1 MKTLIRNFLSMLR
14 RFRAATFLNIAG
26 LSVAFAAFLVIMM
39 QVSYEER
46 FDSCHPAADRVCM
59 AELYN
64 ETQAEG
70 RVIFP
75 GAFPDALIQSS
86 PHIEAGALIYP
97 YGREYYLTVGEGA
110 EKKGFLEKITTCQPD
125 FIRLFGFNFIEGDPA
140 SLNDPEK
147 AIIPLSL
154 ARRMFGDASAVG
166 KRIQSE
172 ESIWTKN
179 RDALTVGAVYADF
192 PDNTQLDNSIYSGI
206 DMNTEGMDQWG
217 QSNYFCY
224 LLLDDAASLKEVEET
239 FNRTFDFSLLD
250 RTAGQMKLR
259 LLPIRDIHY
268 LDTKDIWGADHLRTG
283 SPDTTLLLFF
293 IGLLILLIAAI
304 NYMNFSTALTPM
316 RIRSINTQKV
326 MGSADGTLRASLLVE
341 AAGVC
346 LLAYGLS
353 LLLIYTLVRLEM
365 LSFVEA
371 DIRIGANLPLV
382 AVGAILALA
391 VGVLAGLYPSFYITS
406 FPPALVLKGS
416 FGLSP
421 SGRKLRTVLIGCQ
434 YVISIGLIVGACFIQ
449 LQDRYM
455 RHFSLG
461 FDSDQ
466 IAVVTLN
473 KTMCRDNKE
482 AYVDRLMTSPEV
494 EGVAFSAMKL
504 GSRDTYSTYGFK
516 HNEEEFAAFVLAVS
530 PEFLKVMGIPV
541 TEGTDFSPSEGK
553 DGSRRFIFNE
563 TARKA
568 NSLALGETV
577 DMGWGPDPVIGFT
590 DDITFTSLRDETQN
604 MTFVVRTDV
613 RMPVSYIRLRAGSDV
628 EQAVKHIREVVAG
641 FDPAYPVDVE
651 FYDTFY
657 NQLYQREAFVKK
669 MVTSSSVLAILIS
682 IVGVFGLVLFETQ
695 YRRKEIGIR
704 KVHGATIGD
713 ILSMFNRKYLY
724 IVTAC
729 FVLATPVAWWGTEK
743 WLQNFAYKTPL
754 HGWVFVFAFLL
765 VLSVT
770 LFTVSFQNWRTAREN
785 PVESL
790 KSE

>member
-1 MKTLIRNFLSMLR
+1 MLR
-14 RFRAATFLNIAG
+14 RFRAATFLNVAG
-26 LSVAFAAFLVIMM
+26 LSVAFAAFLVLMM
-39 QVSYEER
+39 QVSYEQR
-46 FDSCHPAADRVCM
+46 FDSCHPAADRLCL

-64 ETQAEG
+64 QTEAEG

-86 PHIEAGALIYP
+86 PHIEAGALVYP
-97 YGREYYLTVGEGA
+97 YGRDYYLTVGEG
-110 EKKGFLEKITTCQPD
+110 EKKKGFMEKITTCQPD
-125 FIRLFGFNFIEGDPA
+125 FVRLFGFHFIEGEPTC
-140 SLNDPEK
+140 LNDPEK
-147 AIIPLSL
+147 AVIPLSL

-166 KRIQSE
+166 KRIQAE
-172 ESIWTKN
+172 ESIWTKG
-179 RDALTVGAVYADF
+179 RDALTVGAVYEDF
-192 PDNTQLDNSIYSGI
+192 PENTQLDNSIYSGI
-206 DMNTEGMDQWG
+206 NMNTEGMNQWD

-250 RTAGQMKLR
+250 REAQQMKLR
-259 LLPIRDIHY
+259 LLPLRDIHY
-268 LDTKDIWGADHLRTG
+268 LETKDIWGADYLRTG

-326 MGSADGTLRASLLVE
+326 MGSADRTLRVSLLAE
-341 AAGVC
+341 AAGIC

-353 LLLIYTLVRLEM
+353 LLLIYTLERLGT

-371 DIRIGANLPLV
+371 DIRIGSNLPLV
-382 AVGAILALA
+382 AVGAVIALA
-391 VGVLAGLYPSFYITS
+391 VGILAGLYPSFYITS

-455 RHFSLG
+455 RRFSLG

-473 KTMCRDNKE
+473 KAICRDNKE
-482 AYVDRLMTSPEV
+482 AYVDKLMKYPEV
-494 EGVAFSAMKL
+494 EGVAFSSMKL
-504 GSRDTYSTYGFK
+504 GSQDTYSTYGFK
-516 HNEEEFAAFVLAVS
+516 HNDEEFGSFVLAVS
-530 PEFLKVMGIPV
+530 PEFLRVMGIRV

-577 DMGWGPDPVIGFT
+577 DMGMGADQIIGFT
-590 DDITFTSLRDETQN
+590 DDITFTSLRKEMPN
-604 MTFVVRTDV
+604 MTFVVDNR
-613 RMPVSYIRLRAGSDV
+613 RMPVSYIRLRAGADV

-641 FDPAYPVDVE
+641 LDPAYPVDVE

-669 MVTSSSVLAILIS
+669 MVTSSSMLAILIS

-704 KVHGATIGD
+704 KVHGATVRD

-724 IVTAC
+724 IVTVC
-729 FVLATPVAWWGTEK
+729 FVLAAPVAWWGAEK

-754 HGWVFVFAFLL
+754 YGWVFVFAFLL

-770 LFTVSFQNWRTAREN
+770 LLTVSFQNWRTAREN

-790 KSE
+790 KCE

>member
-14 RFRAATFLNIAG
+14 RFRMATFLNVAG
-26 LSVAFAAFLVIMM
+26 LSVAFAAFLIIMM
-39 QVSYEER
+39 QVSYEQR
-46 FDSCHPAADRVCM
+46 FDSCHPAADRVCL

-64 ETQAEG
+64 QAQAEG

-75 GAFPDALIQSS
+75 GTFPDALIQSS
-86 PHIEAGALIYP
+86 PHIEAGALVYP
-97 YGREYYLTVGEGA
+97 YGRDYYLTVGEGE

-125 FIRLFGFNFIEGDPA
+125 FIRLFGFTFTEGDPVC
-140 SLNDPEK
+140 LNDPEK

-154 ARRMFGDASAVG
+154 ARRMFGDSSAVG

-172 ESIWTKN
+172 ESIWTKG
-179 RDALTVGAVYADF
+179 RDALTV
-192 PDNTQLDNSIYSGI
+192 
-206 DMNTEGMDQWG
+206 
-217 QSNYFCY
+217 
-224 LLLDDAASLKEVEET
+224 
-239 FNRTFDFSLLD
+239 
-250 RTAGQMKLR
+250 
-259 LLPIRDIHY
+259 
-268 LDTKDIWGADHLRTG
+268 GADHLRTG

-293 IGLLILLIAAI
+293 IGILILLIAAI

-326 MGSADGTLRASLLVE
+326 MGSADRTLRVSLLIE
-341 AAGVC
+341 AAGIC

-353 LLLIYTLVRLEM
+353 LLLIYTLERLGT

-371 DIRIGANLPLV
+371 DIRIVSNLPLV
-382 AVGAILALA
+382 AVGVLIALA

-421 SGRKLRTVLIGCQ
+421 SGRKLRTALIGCQ
-434 YVISIGLIVGACFIQ
+434 YIISIGLIIGACFIQ
-449 LQDRYM
+449 LQDQYM
-455 RHFSLG
+455 RRFSLG

-473 KTMCRDNKE
+473 KKLCRDNKE
-482 AYVDRLMTSPEV
+482 AYVDRLMNFPEV
-494 EGVAFSAMKL
+494 EGVAFSSMKL
-504 GSRDTYSTYGFK
+504 GSQDSYSTYTFK
-516 HNEEEFAAFVLAVS
+516 HNDGEFSSFVLAVS
-530 PEFLKVMGIPV
+530 PEFLRVMGIRV
-541 TEGTDFSPSEGK
+541 TEGADFSPSESK

-577 DMGWGPDPVIGFT
+577 DMGWGPEQIIGFT
-590 DDITFTSLRDETQN
+590 DDITFTSLREETKN
-604 MTFVVRTDV
+604 MTFVVDDR
-613 RMPVSYIRLRAGSDV
+613 RMPVSYIRLKAGSDV
-628 EQAVKHIREVVAG
+628 EQAVEHIREVVAG

-657 NQLYQREAFVKK
+657 NQLYHREAFVKK
-669 MVTSSSVLAILIS
+669 MVTSSSMLAILIS

-704 KVHGATIGD
+704 KVHGATVGN

-724 IVTAC
+724 IVTVC
-729 FVLATPVAWWGTEK
+729 FVLATPVAWWGAEK

-754 HGWVFVFAFLL
+754 YWWVFAFAFLL

-770 LFTVSFQNWRTAREN
+770 LFTVSFQNWRTAMEN

-790 KSE
+790 KCE